1 MDLALEQSKGGFY
14 LTILLTSNVDN
25 KILFS
30 SYLIFLSFF
39 LFLRLGTHFMTH
51 HFEGRVPHD
60 IIFKGR
66 GRGLFWSPT
75 PLFNRGS
82 MIPLKVETLM
92 TLAVR
97 VPCYQRVRL
106 GRLGVLPSYRQEVL
120 H

>member
-1 MDLALEQSKGGFY
+1 MRLE
-14 LTILLTSNVDN
+14 
-25 KILFS
+25 
-30 SYLIFLSFF
+30 
-39 LFLRLGTHFMTH
+39 THFMTH

-82 MIPLKVETLM
+82 MIPSKVETLM

-106 GRLGVLPSYRQEVL
+106 GRLEVLPSYHQEVL
-120 H
+120 R